1 MYKVISLIMLVLYAM
16 PAQTEE
22 IKHELGITEITRMP
36 QKIVVLDWV
45 LAETV
50 LSLGVE
56 PLGVADARG
65 YRAWV
70 MTPKLPSNVL
80 DVGSR
85 REPNLELLT
94 ELNPDVILISKHM
107 SAMYEK
113 LNTIAPTLVYTVY
126 SNEKTPLIAAK
137 DITIQLGSLVDKEHQ
152 ALQLI
157 DQTEKKLIENGD
169 KIRHLQQQEKPL
181 LFVRFINDKTVRIHS
196 EGSLAQ
202 STINVMGLTNAW
214 HEPTNLW
221 GFTTAGIE
229 KLAQYQQANV
239 LIFGPLKEEDKVK
252 LTQSALWQAM
262 AFTRSDS
269 VYELPAI
276 WTFGGLISAQR
287 FSNHITQQLTQ

>member
-1 MYKVISLIMLVLYAM
+1 MYKVISLMMLVMYAM
-16 PAQTEE
+16 SAQTAE
-22 IKHELGITEITRMP
+22 IKHELGLTEITRAP
-36 QKIVVLDWV
+36 QKIIALDWV

-56 PLGVADARG
+56 PLGVADAKG
-65 YRAWV
+65 YQAWV
-70 MTPKLPSNVL
+70 MTPELSSNVL

-85 REPNLELLT
+85 REPNLELIT
-94 ELNPDVILISKHM
+94 ELNPDVILISQHM

-126 SNEKTPLIAAK
+126 SNKKTPLISAK
-137 DITIQLGSLVDKEHQ
+137 DVTIQLGRLLNKEQH

-157 DQTEKKLIENGD
+157 KQTENILAENGN
-169 KIRHLQQQEKPL
+169 KIRQHQENPL
-181 LFVRFINDKTVRIHS
+181 LFIRFINEKTVRIHS

-202 STINVMGLTNAW
+202 STINAMGLTNAW

-239 LIFGPLKEEDKVK
+239 LIFGPLKEEEKVK

-262 AFTRSDS
+262 AFTRTNS

>member
-1 MYKVISLIMLVLYAM
+1 MYKVISLMMLVMYAM
-16 PAQTEE
+16 PAQTAE
-22 IKHELGITEITRMP
+22 IKHELGLTEITRAP
-36 QKIVVLDWV
+36 QKIIALDWV

-50 LSLGVE
+50 LSLGGE
-56 PLGVADARG
+56 PLGVADAKG
-65 YRAWV
+65 YQAWV
-70 MTPKLPSNVL
+70 MTPELSSNVL

-85 REPNLELLT
+85 REPNLELIT
-94 ELNPDVILISKHM
+94 ELNPDVILISQHM

-126 SNEKTPLIAAK
+126 SNKKTPLISAK
-137 DITIQLGSLVDKEHQ
+137 DVTIQLGRLLNKEQH

-157 DQTEKKLIENGD
+157 KQTENILAENGN
-169 KIRHLQQQEKPL
+169 KIRQHQENPL
-181 LFVRFINDKTVRIHS
+181 LFIRFINEKTVRIHS

-202 STINVMGLTNAW
+202 STINAMGLTNAW
-214 HEPTNLW
+214 YEPTNLW

-239 LIFGPLKEEDKVK
+239 LIFGPLKEEEKVK

-262 AFTRSDS
+262 AFTRTNS

>member
-1 MYKVISLIMLVLYAM
+1 MYKVISLIMLALYAM
-16 PAQTEE
+16 SSQAIE
-22 IKHELGITEITRMP
+22 IKHELGSTEIEVTP
-36 QKIVVLDWV
+36 QKIVALDWV

-56 PLGVADARG
+56 PLGVADAKG
-65 YRAWV
+65 YQAWV
-70 MTPKLPSNVL
+70 MAPKLPSNVL

-94 ELNPDVILISKHM
+94 ELNPDVILISQHM

-113 LNTIAPTLVYTVY
+113 LSTIAPILVYTVY
-126 SNEKTPLIAAK
+126 SNKKSPLIAAK
-137 DITIQLGSLVDKEHQ
+137 GITIQLGRLLDKEQQ

-202 STINVMGLTNAW
+202 STINAMGLTNAW

-239 LIFGPLKEEDKVK
+239 LIFGPLKEEEKVK

-262 AFTRSDS
+262 AFTRTGS

-287 FSNHITQQLTQ
+287 FSDHITQQLTQ

>member
-1 MYKVISLIMLVLYAM
+1 MYKVISLIMLALYAM
-16 PAQTEE
+16 SSQAIE
-22 IKHELGITEITRMP
+22 IKHELGSTEIEVTP
-36 QKIVVLDWV
+36 QKIVALDWV

-56 PLGVADARG
+56 PLGVADAKG
-65 YRAWV
+65 YQAWV
-70 MTPKLPSNVL
+70 MAPKLPSNVL

-94 ELNPDVILISKHM
+94 ELNPDVILISQHM

-113 LNTIAPTLVYTVY
+113 LSTIAPTLVYTVY
-126 SNEKTPLIAAK
+126 SNKKSPLIAAK
-137 DITIQLGSLVDKEHQ
+137 DITIQLGRLLDKDQQ

-157 DQTEKKLIENGD
+157 DQMEKKLIENGD
-169 KIRHLQQQEKPL
+169 KIRLLQQQEKPL

-202 STINVMGLTNAW
+202 STINAMGLTNAW

-239 LIFGPLKEEDKVK
+239 LIFGPLKEEEKVK

-262 AFTRSDS
+262 AFTRTGS

-287 FSNHITQQLTQ
+287 FSDHITQQLTQ

>member
-16 PAQTEE
+16 PAQTAE

-65 YRAWV
+65 YRSWV

-126 SNEKTPLIAAK
+126 STEKAPLIAAK
-137 DITIQLGSLVDKEHQ
+137 DITIQLGRLLDKEHQ

-169 KIRHLQQQEKPL
+169 KIRYLQQQEKPL

>member
-1 MYKVISLIMLVLYAM
+1 MYKVISLIMLALYAM
-16 PAQTEE
+16 SSQAIE
-22 IKHELGITEITRMP
+22 IKHELGSTEIEVTP
-36 QKIVVLDWV
+36 QKIVALDWV

-56 PLGVADARG
+56 PLGVADAKG
-65 YRAWV
+65 YQAWV
-70 MTPKLPSNVL
+70 MAPKLPSNVL

-94 ELNPDVILISKHM
+94 ELNLDVILISQHM

-113 LNTIAPTLVYTVY
+113 LSTIAPTLVYTVY
-126 SNEKTPLIAAK
+126 SNKKSPLIAAK
-137 DITIQLGSLVDKEHQ
+137 DITIQLGRLLDKEQQ

-202 STINVMGLTNAW
+202 STINAMGLTNAW

-239 LIFGPLKEEDKVK
+239 LIFGPLKEEEKVK

-262 AFTRSDS
+262 AFTRTGS

-287 FSNHITQQLTQ
+287 FSDHITQQLTQ

>member
-1 MYKVISLIMLVLYAM
+1 MYKVISLIMLALYAM
-16 PAQTEE
+16 SSQAIE
-22 IKHELGITEITRMP
+22 IKHELGSTEIEVTP
-36 QKIVVLDWV
+36 QKIVALDWV

-56 PLGVADARG
+56 PLGVADAKG
-65 YRAWV
+65 YQAWV
-70 MTPKLPSNVL
+70 MAPKLPSNVL

-94 ELNPDVILISKHM
+94 ELNPDVILISQHM

-113 LNTIAPTLVYTVY
+113 LSTIAPTLVYTVY
-126 SNEKTPLIAAK
+126 SNKKSPLIAAK
-137 DITIQLGSLVDKEHQ
+137 GITIQLGRLLDKEQQ

-202 STINVMGLTNAW
+202 STINAMGLTNAW

-239 LIFGPLKEEDKVK
+239 LIFGPLKEEEKVK

-262 AFTRSDS
+262 AFTRTGS

-287 FSNHITQQLTQ
+287 FSDHITQQLTQ

>member
-1 MYKVISLIMLVLYAM
+1 MYKVISLIMLVLYVM
-16 PAQTEE
+16 PAQTAE

-65 YRAWV
+65 YRSWV

-137 DITIQLGSLVDKEHQ
+137 DITIQLGRLLDKEHQ